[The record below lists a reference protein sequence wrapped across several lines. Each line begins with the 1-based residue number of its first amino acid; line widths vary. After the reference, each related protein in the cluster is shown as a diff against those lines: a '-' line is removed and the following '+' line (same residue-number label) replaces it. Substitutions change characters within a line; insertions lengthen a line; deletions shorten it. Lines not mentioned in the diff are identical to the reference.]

1 MSEEDIIH
9 HSDSE
14 DDEVEST
21 SPSSCED
28 GPVKHTSLNAL
39 FAALDNPA
47 GNVESIFKALKPYI
61 ENSIKKK
68 PNSAIHREILHFID
82 NQIDENVDE
91 CIKTPCTM
99 AQVHAIVYV
108 VNDNQILIQDE
119 VSNEP
124 QLVEPVATE
133 SDLEYNV
140 FMDEMAKL

>member
-21 SPSSCED
+21 SPSPSSCKD
-28 GPVKHTSLNAL
+28 DVKYTSLKSL
-39 FAALDNPA
+39 FASLDQPA
-47 GNVESIFKALKPYI
+47 EAESIFKALKPYI
-61 ENSIKKK
+61 EKSIKNK
-68 PNSAIHREILHFID
+68 PNSAIHREILNFMD
-82 NQIDENVDE
+82 NQLGESVNESIQ
-91 CIKTPCTM
+91 PCTM

-108 VNDNQILIQDE
+108 VNENQILIQDDASIE
-119 VSNEP
+119 PKLVDPVS
-124 QLVEPVATE
+124 TE